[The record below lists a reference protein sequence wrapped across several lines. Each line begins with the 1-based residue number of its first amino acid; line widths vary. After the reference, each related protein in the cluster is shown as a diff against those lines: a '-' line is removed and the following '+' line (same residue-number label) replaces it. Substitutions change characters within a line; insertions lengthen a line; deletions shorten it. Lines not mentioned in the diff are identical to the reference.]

1 MDIRRRR
8 SLRAVLAGSLMVGG
22 LTTFSLAAT
31 TALTTGTASATPAT
45 LFSSTTAGSYA
56 VTVPG
61 GVTSVTIT
69 AVGGTGPDPS
79 GLGGE
84 GGIVTVNAT
93 VAPGDSL
100 TVTVGAD
107 GDGSGGT
114 GAGSGGAGSG
124 YDDAGGGGGGSAV
137 FDGSTPLVVAGGG
150 GGGGSLAPGGQC
162 RPERWWRQVTRAR
175 QEP

>member
-1 MDIRRRR
+1 
-8 SLRAVLAGSLMVGG
+8 MVGG
-22 LTTFSLAAT
+22 LTTVSLAAT
-31 TALTTGTASATPAT
+31 TALTTDTASAMPAT

-100 TVTVGAD
+100 NVTVAAD
-107 GDGSGGT
+107 GGEGGS

-124 YDDAGGGGGGSAV
+124 SAGGAEGDRQSSTEAPRWLSRGVAV
-137 FDGSTPLVVAGGG
+137 AVAASRLGAMPTRTVLAVLTP
-150 GGGGSLAPGGQC
+150 
-162 RPERWWRQVTRAR
+162 AR
-175 QEP
+175 RES